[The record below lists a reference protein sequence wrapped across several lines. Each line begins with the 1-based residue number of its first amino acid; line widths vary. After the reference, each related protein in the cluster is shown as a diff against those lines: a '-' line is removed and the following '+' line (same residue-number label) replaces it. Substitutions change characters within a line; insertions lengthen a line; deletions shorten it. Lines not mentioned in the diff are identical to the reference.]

1 MSDAHDRDLTQ
12 LVAERLAE
20 LTMSGPAF
28 DREAITT
35 DCLAHLEMDA
45 TLDEL
50 IGAGDTDDPLA
61 FDPRDPR

>member
-1 MSDAHDRDLTQ
+1 MSDAHHRDIAQ
-12 LVAERLAE
+12 LVVERLAE

-35 DCLAHLEMDA
+35 DYSARLEMDA

-50 IGAGDTDDPLA
+50 IGSGDADDPLA